1 MVDDYMLDNVLAKIT
16 EIIGIEKFDDTMT
29 LIDTEYK
36 LLHEITLKNVVI
48 VMTCVTKM
56 MIVDISTSIF
66 RSIIIRSIKDSI
78 DTF

>member
-29 LIDTEYK
+29 LIDREYK

-66 RSIIIRSIKDSI
+66 RSIIIRSIKD
-78 DTF
+78 

>member
-56 MIVDISTSIF
+56 MIVDISTNIF
-66 RSIIIRSIKDSI
+66 RSIIIRSIKY
-78 DTF
+78 

>member
-56 MIVDISTSIF
+56 MIVDTSTSIF
-66 RSIIIRSIKDSI
+66 RSIIIRSIKD
-78 DTF
+78 

>member
-56 MIVDISTSIF
+56 MIVDISTNIF
-66 RSIIIRSIKDSI
+66 RSIIIKSIKD
-78 DTF
+78 

>member
-48 VMTCVTKM
+48 VMTCVKKM

-66 RSIIIRSIKDSI
+66 RSIIIRSIKD
-78 DTF
+78 

>member
-48 VMTCVTKM
+48 VMIYV
-56 MIVDISTSIF
+56 
-66 RSIIIRSIKDSI
+66 IKDDGNFI
-78 DTF
+78 HN

>member
-36 LLHEITLKNVVI
+36 LLHEITLKNVMI

-56 MIVDISTSIF
+56 MIVDTSTSIF
-66 RSIIIRSIKDSI
+66 RSIIIRSIKD
-78 DTF
+78 

>member
-1 MVDDYMLDNVLAKIT
+1 MVHDYMLDNVLAKIT

-56 MIVDISTSIF
+56 MIVDISTNIF
-66 RSIIIRSIKDSI
+66 RSIIIRSIKD
-78 DTF
+78 

>member
-66 RSIIIRSIKDSI
+66 RSIIIRSIKD
-78 DTF
+78 

>member
-29 LIDTEYK
+29 LIDREYK

-56 MIVDISTSIF
+56 MIVDISTNIF
-66 RSIIIRSIKDSI
+66 RSIIIRSIKD
-78 DTF
+78 

>member
-66 RSIIIRSIKDSI
+66 RSIIIRSIKDQH
-78 DTF
+78 

>member
-16 EIIGIEKFDDTMT
+16 EIIGIDKFDDTMT

-48 VMTCVTKM
+48 VMTCVKKM

-66 RSIIIRSIKDSI
+66 RSIIIRSIKD
-78 DTF
+78 

>member
-56 MIVDISTSIF
+56 MILDISTNIF
-66 RSIIIRSIKDSI
+66 RSIIIKSIKD
-78 DTF
+78 

>member
-56 MIVDISTSIF
+56 MIVDISTNIF
-66 RSIIIRSIKDSI
+66 RSIIIRSIKD
-78 DTF
+78 

>member
-29 LIDTEYK
+29 FIDTEYK
-36 LLHEITLKNVVI
+36 LLHEITLKNIVI

-56 MIVDISTSIF
+56 MIVDISTNIF
-66 RSIIIRSIKDSI
+66 RSIIIRSIKD
-78 DTF
+78 